1 MQPTVNQSTPEDDLF
16 RQRLENILDT
26 RHALCRL
33 AEQMPWA
40 QCTERFGALYAER
53 GRPGLPLRL
62 LVGLQYLKHVYALS
76 DEEVVAQWVEN
87 PYWQY
92 FCGEEYFQHT
102 LPLDPSQMTRF
113 RQRIGEAGC
122 EWLLQLTIEVGVQ
135 TKTVRPAH
143 LQNVSVDTTVQPK
156 AVAFPTDARLY
167 LKGLRTL
174 VRRAKQAGVPL
185 RQSYTRLAKAA
196 FIQHGRYAKA
206 KQFKRARRMQKKL
219 KVYLGRVVRDVQ
231 RKVTATPEWAA
242 AFQNLLARLT
252 RLLSQQRQDTGKLYS
267 VHAPE
272 VECLAKGKAHKP
284 YEFGVKVSL
293 ATTQTKNFVVGIQAL
308 AGNPYDGHTLAN
320 QLEQVERLTG
330 HRPRR
335 CVVDQGYRGHGM
347 EASETEVLVSRQRQR
362 VTPAQK
368 RALRRRNA
376 IEPLIGHLKSDGFLG
391 RNFLK
396 GVEGDK
402 LNALLCGAGQNL
414 RTILRQL
421 RIFLRRF
428 GMGIFWLRLACQSP
442 APRPC

>member
-1 MQPTVNQSTPEDDLF
+1 MQPAVRQRTLEDDLF

-33 AEQMPWA
+33 AEQIPWA
-40 QCTERFGALYAER
+40 QCTDRFGSLYAEC

-76 DEEVVAQWVEN
+76 DDEVVAQWVEN

-102 LPLDPSQMTRF
+102 LPVDPSQMTRF

-122 EWLLQLTIEVGVQ
+122 EWLLQLTIDLGVQ
-135 TKTVRPAH
+135 TKTVHPTH
-143 LQNVSVDTTVQPK
+143 LRQVSVDTTVQPK

-174 VRRAKQAGVPL
+174 VRRAKQAGMPL
-185 RQSYTRLAKAA
+185 RQSYTRLATQA

-206 KQFKRARRMQKKL
+206 KQFKRARRQQKKL
-219 KVYLGRVVRDVQ
+219 KVYLGRVYRDVQ
-231 RKVTATPEWAA
+231 RKIARTPEWAEG
-242 AFQNLLARLT
+242 FQALMARLE
-252 RLLSQQRQDTGKLYS
+252 RLLTQQRQDTGKLYS

-308 AGNPYDGHTLAN
+308 AGNPYDGHTLAG

-330 HRPRR
+330 QRPRR
-335 CVVDQGYRGHGM
+335 CVVDQGYRGHGLV
-347 EASETEVLVSRQRQR
+347 ATPTEILISRQRR

-414 RTILRQL
+414 RAILRQL
-421 RIFLRRF
+421 RIFLRRVWI
-428 GMGIFWLRLACQSP
+428 GIFCSRLDCQIP
-442 APRPC
+442 CTRPC